1 LKAFLNSY
9 MGANRYF
16 KLQGPEQLGGAFAPT
31 IEVIAEAIGPKAFKP
46 KRALNAAVFDSV
58 MVGIARRLEVGAIRD
73 LRAVEGRYTTLLSV
87 EAFTSATERSTTDE
101 ESVKRRLGVATEA
114 FSGVE

>member
-1 LKAFLNSY
+1 
-9 MGANRYF
+9 
-16 KLQGPEQLGGAFAPT
+16 
-31 IEVIAEAIGPKAFKP
+31 
-46 KRALNAAVFDSV
+46 
-58 MVGIARRLEVGAIRD
+58 